1 MIRYV
6 DFQQSNC
13 QLVAGLPK
21 AISVMN
27 ERAHALQDNASQF
40 ELSTGKL
47 KNAFWM
53 ENMKYIILIVL
64 VLVAVVG
71 IALYLIFRPSG
82 AGLSYFSTAGS
93 NRTSNEE
100 N

>member
-1 MIRYV
+1 
-6 DFQQSNC
+6 
-13 QLVAGLPK
+13 
-21 AISVMN
+21 MN

-47 KNAFWM
+47 KNTFWV

-71 IALYLIFRPSG
+71 VALFLIFRPSG
-82 AGLSYFSTAGS
+82 AGLPYFSTADT